1 MTTRREFLKNTAG
14 TSVAAVASISAVQSL
29 AAADAKAPQKAPAA
43 QPANS
48 YAQQLEA
55 ARAEAGVTGA
65 SFAYWDGKTLH
76 SATAGLRNSVTG
88 DPVTEDTLMLI
99 GSVTKVLNT
108 ALMMQAVDE
117 GKISLDDPVVKHVPE
132 LRLRDKEALARI
144 TCRMLVNHTNGIDGE
159 WMPDYGPDQ
168 ERIVDCINRCAEL
181 GQLYPPGEAVS
192 YSNIGHVIAGYLSQ
206 KVFGESWYTLMK
218 ARIYEPLDM
227 RHSLVDPLDTP
238 RFRCSTGDI
247 TDHKTG
253 KLVQS
258 PKTFLQPSLSPAGSI
273 QMMTA
278 TDLVTF
284 GRALVNG
291 GVGPNGKRFLS
302 AASAARMAQRTAS
315 AVLISS
321 PVDVGLG
328 WWMMPGGVLEHGG
341 AGRGV
346 SAKLCAHPA
355 TGRVMA
361 LLMNSERA
369 GRLMATFM
377 TPLVQSWTGIEP
389 PPSTRNYLSGPV
401 DPSPY
406 VGTYENNLSRFEVVA
421 HEGGLAIRY
430 STKISGLQNADEA
443 RPLLRM
449 YPRGQDL
456 FDADPPTPGNPKL
469 EMRFVQP
476 RPDRRM
482 RYLALFSRLYPRAA

>member
-1 MTTRREFLKNTAG
+1 MTTRREFLKTTAG
-14 TSVAAVASISAVQSL
+14 TGVAAVAAISAAQSV
-29 AAADAKAPQKAPAA
+29 AATESQAVQKA
-43 QPANS
+43 QTTRTANS

-76 SATAGLRNSVTG
+76 TATAGLRNSVTR
-88 DPVTEDTLMLI
+88 DPVTEDTLMLV

-117 GKISLDDPVVKHVPE
+117 GKIALDDPVVKHVPE
-132 LRLRDKEALARI
+132 LRLRDADALARI

-159 WMPDYGPDQ
+159 WLADYGPDQ

-181 GQLYPPGEAVS
+181 GQVHPPGEAVS

-206 KVFGESWYTLMK
+206 KVFAESWYTLMK
-218 ARIYEPLDM
+218 ARIYEPLEM

-258 PKTFLQPSLSPAGSI
+258 PKTFLQPSLSPAGAM

-284 GRALVNG
+284 GRALING

-302 AASAARMAQRTAS
+302 AASAARMAQREAS
-315 AVLISS
+315 AVTISS

-328 WWMMPGGVLEHGG
+328 WWIMPGGLLEHGG

-369 GRLMATFM
+369 GRVLETFV
-377 TPLVQSWTGIEP
+377 TPLLQSWTGIEP
-389 PPSTRNYLSGPV
+389 PPSTRKYLSGPV

-421 HEGGLAIRY
+421 QEGGLGIRY
-430 STKISGLQNADEA
+430 STKISGLQNANAA

-449 YPRGQDL
+449 YPRGEDL
-456 FDADPPTPGNPKL
+456 FDADPTTPGNPRL